1 MKKLMVTIAV
11 MAVAGGLYAQ
21 QNDTIASTKADTVS
35 PKQAM
40 ELQEVGISATKPVYM
55 TDGEKTL
62 YNVSE
67 DPAVQTGTAADA
79 LQNTPGVEVDVEGNV
94 TLRGVSSVEIW
105 LNNRPANMNAEALKN
120 FLLQLP
126 ASNIEKIEVI
136 TNPSARYSAQGTGGI
151 INIVTVSNIKK
162 NSFLSFGAKGS
173 SSPDVTPFISYV
185 YADRKFSI
193 STYLHYWYSTSRHDI
208 HNESTYY
215 DNDGT
220 LSSTIRYDGVRRFKE
235 NQIGLFVNASYTPDT
250 ANIIYVYGGFF
261 PMSNNFVQ
269 HDSTWR
275 NEYIYQPEN
284 YSYTEDY
291 ILKSRNFGGYIGLWY
306 EHQFN
311 PKGHTI
317 SASAFYQASAYKTQ
331 AIKDRAYLLLPL
343 PNWIRQENWR
353 YNSHY
358 LTMELDYTFPY
369 HANGILELG
378 VSGSANPKYLWGNID
393 SLVHS
398 STADYYEKDKLRSY
412 TLYDNP
418 VDLASYVTVQH
429 QFGRFTIKGGLRAE
443 YALRG
448 IRYPGAPGYNFQRH
462 FWGLF
467 PSLHLSYRT
476 KNMHNFKLSYTRRV
490 NNPQPSDLT
499 AFCTYSDDSFSTGNP
514 DLRQAFTNSV
524 EAGWTKYIK
533 KFGNVGINAWFK
545 NTKDEFSPLTDVC
558 YDPFFGRI
566 VPFAEPINAGR
577 TLNTGAEVNVT
588 YQLKTFMSIRFYG
601 NVYYMK
607 SAFQFRNEEQ
617 PYIVDNLGYSFRLNF
632 WAKLWKVLEI
642 NAAANYQSQSV
653 SLFTTVKPRYSIDL
667 GLKAEFWKHRIAVWV
682 NVDDLF
688 DWNRSASVSDNPYYS
703 DSSSKRVNWQAR
715 TIRFGLSFKFGK
727 MELESAQAGQG
738 QGERK

>member
-1 MKKLMVTIAV
+1 MKKLLVTIAV
-11 MAVAGGLYAQ
+11 MAVVGGLYAQ
-21 QNDTIASTKADTVS
+21 QNDTIASTNVDTVS
-35 PKQAM
+35 PKHTM
-40 ELQEVGISATKPVYM
+40 ELQEVGITAKKPVYM

-79 LQNTPGVEVDVEGNV
+79 LQNAPGVEVDVEGNV

-105 LNNRPANMNAEALKN
+105 LNNKPANMNAEALKL
-120 FLLQLP
+120 LLQQMP
-126 ASNIEKIEVI
+126 ASDIEKIEVI

-193 STYLHYWYSTSRHDI
+193 STYLHYWYSTSRHDT
-208 HNESTYY
+208 HGESSYY
-215 DNDGT
+215 DNDGS
-220 LSSTIRYDGVRRFKE
+220 LSSHSQYKTVRRFKE

-250 ANIIYVYGGFF
+250 ANVIYVYGGFF
-261 PMSNNFVQ
+261 PMSNKFTQ
-269 HDSTWR
+269 QDSTWR
-275 NEYIYQPEN
+275 DEYIYQLGN

-311 PKGHTI
+311 PKGHKI
-317 SASAFYQASAYKTQ
+317 SASAFYQASAYKSQ
-331 AIKDRAYLLLPL
+331 AEKDRDYLVLPL
-343 PNWIRQENWR
+343 PDWTRQENWR
-353 YNSHY
+353 YNSHN
-358 LTMELDYTFPY
+358 LTMSLDYSFPY
-369 HANGILELG
+369 HAKGILELG
-378 VSGSANPKYLWGNID
+378 VSGSANPKYQWANID

-398 STADYYEKDKLRSY
+398 FTDNYYVKDNLRSY
-412 TLYDNP
+412 TFYDNP
-418 VDLASYVTVQH
+418 ADLASYVTVQH

-448 IRYPGAPGYNFQRH
+448 IRYPGASDYSFQRH

-499 AFCTYSDDSFSTGNP
+499 AYCTYSDDSFSKGNP
-514 DLRQAFTNSV
+514 DLKQAFTNSV
-524 EAGWTKYIK
+524 EAGWTKYIR

-607 SAFQFRNEEQ
+607 SAFQFRNEEK

-642 NAAANYQSQSV
+642 NAAANYQSQGV
-653 SLFTTVKPRYSIDL
+653 TLFTTVKPRYSIDL
-667 GLKAEFWKHRIAVWV
+667 GLKAEFWKHRIAIWV